1 MLDGCSIQPALE
13 HCQGQGI
20 HSFNSFSVSPDFSEF
35 IGTGSY
41 VFVVQILA
49 LVVLST
55 GVSMLTSYTGS
66 CLVTVVKM
74 RNNRAGHFK
83 TTVYIKEKQLLTLY
97 RADTC
102 TAFMLIII
110 IFMYFYGHAYKIWLP
125 VISLISV

>member
-1 MLDGCSIQPALE
+1 M
-13 HCQGQGI
+13 
-20 HSFNSFSVSPDFSEF
+20 
-35 IGTGSY
+35 
-41 VFVVQILA
+41 QILA

-55 GVSMLTSYTGS
+55 GVSMLMSYTGS
-66 CLVTVVKM
+66 CLVTVAKM
-74 RNNRAGHFK
+74 INNRAGHFK

-102 TAFMLIII
+102 TAFMLIIV